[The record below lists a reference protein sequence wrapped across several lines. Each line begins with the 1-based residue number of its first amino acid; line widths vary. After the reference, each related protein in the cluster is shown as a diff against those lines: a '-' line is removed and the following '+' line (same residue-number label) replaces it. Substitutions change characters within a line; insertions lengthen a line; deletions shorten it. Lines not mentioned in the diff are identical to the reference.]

1 MSERTY
7 YQRLH
12 FSENEML
19 LVAEILNFQNER
31 KDKLEKSEK
40 SNDNKL
46 KLQKSEILLK
56 ALKYYY
62 NM

>member
-7 YQRLH
+7 YQRLY
-12 FSENEML
+12 FSEQEMTL
-19 LVAEILNFQNER
+19 ANEILNFHNER
-31 KDKLEKSEK
+31 KEKLENS
-40 SNDNKL
+40 DDDKL

-62 NM
+62 NL

>member
-7 YQRLH
+7 YQRLY
-12 FSENEML
+12 FSEQEMT
-19 LVAEILNFQNER
+19 LVNEILNFHNER
-31 KDKLEKSEK
+31 KEKLENS
-40 SNDNKL
+40 DDDKL

-62 NM
+62 NL